1 MTSSLRHR
9 PGRDDDEPSS
19 LTTYAAWGGIAV
31 AAALATVFA
40 ASLSG
45 DPAAGTADATA
56 EAGTPQVVVRAD
68 PTLVAETE
76 RLADVIRTLTADRER
91 LVARLDQMERTLG
104 DVTAAI
110 PRDRD
115 AGAGPATARSSA
127 PAPIESVRSAPAA
140 SPQSSAAP
148 EPPSAEPDRA
158 ESGDPRADVG
168 PPMPLGEISKPARP
182 APNPAVPQPRTKAD
196 SSPADSVGTR
206 TEFGIDI
213 GGTASIEG
221 LRTMWSTI
229 RSGNSRLLDG
239 LQPLVSVRDGP
250 RHGTVELRLI
260 VGPLAN
266 AAAAA
271 RLCAALATTG
281 VACQPTQ
288 FNGQKLALY

>member
-1 MTSSLRHR
+1 MRHR
-9 PGRDDDEPSS
+9 PHRDDDEPSS
-19 LTTYAAWGGIAV
+19 LTTYAAWGGIAL
-31 AAALATVFA
+31 AGALATVFA

-45 DPAAGTADATA
+45 DPAVETADAA
-56 EAGTPQVVVRAD
+56 AAPGAPQVIVRTD

-76 RLADVIRTLTADRER
+76 RLADAIRTLTAERER

-104 DVTAAI
+104 DVTASI
-110 PRDRD
+110 PRGRD
-115 AGAGPATARSSA
+115 AGAGPAPARPAA
-127 PAPIESVRSAPAA
+127 PAPVESVRAAPAA
-140 SPQSSAAP
+140 SP
-148 EPPSAEPDRA
+148 EPPSAEPSSA
-158 ESGDPRADVG
+158 ESSDQRTDIGQPL
-168 PPMPLGEISKPARP
+168 PLGEISKPAWS

-213 GGTASIEG
+213 GGNASIEG

-239 LQPLVSVRDGP
+239 LRPLVSVRDGP
-250 RHGTVELRLI
+250 RNGTVELRLI
-260 VGPLAN
+260 VGPVAN

>member
-19 LTTYAAWGGIAV
+19 LTTYAAWGGIAL
-31 AAALATVFA
+31 AGALATVFA

-45 DPAAGTADATA
+45 DPAAETADAAA
-56 EAGTPQVVVRAD
+56 ETGAPQVVVRAD

-76 RLADVIRTLTADRER
+76 RLADAIRTLTADRER
-91 LVARLDQMERTLG
+91 LATRLDQMERTLG

-115 AGAGPATARSSA
+115 AGAGPAARSSA
-127 PAPIESVRSAPAA
+127 PTPIESVRSAPAA
-140 SPQSSAAP
+140 SPQSSATP
-148 EPPSAEPDRA
+148 EPPSAAPDRA
-158 ESGDPRADVG
+158 ESGDHRADVG
-168 PPMPLGEISKPARP
+168 PPMPLGEISKPAKP

-221 LRTMWSTI
+221 LRAMWSTI
-229 RSGNSRLLDG
+229 RSGNGRLLDG